1 LKGIIIM
8 VEYVNA
14 DIKTVINSME
24 IVEDKNGKLVVDIK
38 LPGPNAKITGR
49 QNIILFAKYCLGLA
63 YEMKEMQKKKA
74 GK

>member
-1 LKGIIIM
+1 M
-8 VEYVNA
+8 VEYVTA
-14 DIKTVINSME
+14 DIKTVINLME
-24 IVEDKNGKLVVDIK
+24 IVEDENGNLVVDIK

-63 YEMKEMQKKKA
+63 DERKEREKKKA